1 MNLKFLF
8 LTVLTCTLSIPFMD
22 IHILTVTFAQTFG
35 KSFKGNALPF
45 ILPPDSERT
54 PKDAPTDAI
63 SITEIPDE
71 KLVDKEEKELDRDR
85 LQPLTQQEIQELP
98 LGNNDLEVKELKII
112 ANETSFCDPI
122 KSVVEEIINNDTI
135 LSENNNTPSLNS
147 SKIKNK
153 FDKANLEQ
161 IFTAQKNSLDSEN
174 ITLSDITDI
183 QRISNLTEVED
194 DDIISETDAPDENI
208 VTSINNPKLDFNAN
222 ETKGK
227 PTVTD
232 GVSSSTNAATE
243 AEIQNNAQEQISE
256 GKSITVEEIP
266 SKLIPSSQLE
276 QQEQQQLEEEATE
289 EQNNV
294 NEEKFNVKEICNDEI
309 DNDLDGIIDE
319 QHECISPETGTISNN
334 ENIIPE
340 LATLDEKN
348 KDEQDREKID
358 KESSNGQSKDDK
370 QKDEDA
376 KNKENNE
383 NDQDTEITDSKE
395 ICNDE
400 MDNDLDGWMDE
411 KEDCID
417 E

>member
-35 KSFKGNALPF
+35 KSFKGNALSF
-45 ILPPDSERT
+45 ILHPDSERT
-54 PKDAPTDAI
+54 PKDVPTDAI

-112 ANETSFCDPI
+112 ANETSFSDPI

-135 LSENNNTPSLNS
+135 LSENNNTHSLNS

-174 ITLSDITDI
+174 IILSDITDI

-276 QQEQQQLEEEATE
+276 QQEQQRIEEEATE

-348 KDEQDREKID
+348 KDEQEREKID
-358 KESSNGQSKDDK
+358 KESSNGQSKYDK

-383 NDQDTEITDSKE
+383 NDQDTKITDSKE